1 MTKDITQGSDS
12 TVNKPGWRSLRVT
25 TSAQMIVLA
34 LFPLLVVSVAVVL
47 LLSGSTRNLEAGL
60 LAARQELSE
69 TVVGTTLQS
78 KADALAGEIDS
89 YMRERMYDVSGWANV
104 PIIQQA
110 AEKGATIAAERGLLD
125 MREEQIELTQSTT
138 RALIDNDAEL
148 TRYINSLSG
157 DESPFTEVF
166 FTDKNGFTVAY
177 NNKPSDFVQSG
188 EPWWDI
194 AWEQGSYVGTIE
206 YDSSAGV
213 YAIEIAIR
221 IDRNGRPLGVL
232 KAILDVTAL
241 QSFADVAASRSQGG
255 QVVMFDQ
262 QGNQIADTSSSNDP
276 ELIMTEA
283 GNLLQRQWQPA
294 ELILSGDH
302 ANSGY
307 LLEQMDL
314 AGNPIVI
321 GYAASAMGDYYD
333 IPGFDGF
340 DWRIVVEQPAEIAL
354 AGLASIDQE
363 VADMNSAQS
372 SILWLLAL
380 VCVITAICALTAA
393 FFATRGIVSPIMNLA
408 GASERISAG
417 DFSTPIEVT
426 LQNEIGQ
433 LQSAFASMT
442 QHLRQMLETERQ
454 QRERLQTTI
463 ARYMAFVAKG
473 ATGNLSERLTIEDD
487 GNSDSGEMDPLIA
500 LGHSLNETAAA
511 LQYMIS
517 QIREE
522 AGNLSA
528 ASVEI
533 LAATTQQASGSSEQS
548 AAVAETTTTVEEVKA
563 IAEQA
568 VARAQEV
575 ANAAQRTM
583 SVSQSGREAVHN
595 SIESMAQ
602 IKARVEGIA
611 ENILA
616 LSEQTQQIGEITAT
630 VSDIAAQSNML
641 ALNASVEAARA
652 GEHGKGFA
660 VVAAEV
666 RNLAEQ
672 SRQATIQVKAILSDI
687 QNGINATVMA
697 TEEGTKVVEDGE
709 RLMTKTSDVID
720 QLGRVIDESAQA
732 AAQVV
737 AGGQQQSSGIEQIA
751 LAMQNINQAMVQSMA
766 STRQTEKAAQDLNEL
781 ATRLHEMVKQYQL

>member
-1 MTKDITQGSDS
+1 MVDVFMSRRRSIQAKIGVWAGLCLLFAVGTIIAYAAL
-12 TVNKPGWRSLRVT
+12 SLRAAGIEMET
-25 TSAQMIVLA
+25 DKATAQ
-34 LFPLLVVSVAVVL
+34 
-47 LLSGSTRNLEAGL
+47 TQ
-60 LAARQELSE
+60 LAAMRIQAEVEFALDAARTLAQSLAAVKSTDMPANLTRDQVNAILRQV
-69 TVVGTTLQS
+69 TVENPNFVGTYTLWEP
-78 KADALAGEIDS
+78 DAFYRQDNEFRGKKPYDETGRFIAYWNRNEAGEIQVETPMD
-89 YMRERMYDVSGWANV
+89 YEVEGAGAYYLLPRTTRQEAIIEPYVYPVQGRDVLMTSLVV
-104 PIIQQA
+104 PIMVNDSFHGIAGVDLDLAFLQQICD
-110 AEKGATIAAERGLLD
+110 EMQISNGAGKL
-125 MREEQIELTQSTT
+125 
-138 RALIDNDAEL
+138 ALI
-148 TRYINSLSG
+148 TG
-157 DESPFTEVF
+157 D
-166 FTDKNGFTVAY
+166 G
-177 NNKPSDFVQSG
+177 
-188 EPWWDI
+188 
-194 AWEQGSYVGTIE
+194 
-206 YDSSAGV
+206 
-213 YAIEIAIR
+213 
-221 IDRNGRPLGVL
+221 
-232 KAILDVTAL
+232 
-241 QSFADVAASRSQGG
+241 
-255 QVVMFDQ
+255 M
-262 QGNQIADTSSSNDP
+262 
-276 ELIMTEA
+276 
-283 GNLLQRQWQPA
+283 
-294 ELILSGDH
+294 
-302 ANSGY
+302 
-307 LLEQMDL
+307 
-314 AGNPIVI
+314 
-321 GYAASAMGDYYD
+321 
-333 IPGFDGF
+333 
-340 DWRIVVEQPAEIAL
+340 
-354 AGLASIDQE
+354 
-363 VADMNSAQS
+363 
-372 SILWLLAL
+372 
-380 VCVITAICALTAA
+380 
-393 FFATRGIVSPIMNLA
+393 LA
-408 GASERISAG
+408 GATGRPELVGKSARAEGLYWDEADAEAITALAPGAALIRNRVVEIEIDVPVQFGNTPTPWYIDVRVPYDEVNSRAMTMVWRLIGISMALVLGSLLLLWFISGRIARPIVRITQAARKVTDGDLDVRVDLQTGDETGILATTFNQMVER
-417 DFSTPIEVT
+417 
-426 LQNEIGQ
+426 
-433 LQSAFASMT
+433 
-442 QHLRQMLETERQ
+442 LRQMLETERQ

-463 ARYMAFVAKG
+463 ARYMAFMAKVG
-473 ATGNLSERLTIEDD
+473 NGNLAERLTVD
-487 GNSDSGEMDPLIA
+487 SDTAIDTVAEDPLIN
-500 LGHSLNETAAA
+500 LGHRLNETAAA
-511 LQYMIS
+511 LQRMIS

-709 RLMTKTSDVID
+709 RLMAKTSDVID

>member
-1 MTKDITQGSDS
+1 MVDVFMSRRRSIQAKIGVWAGLCLLFAVGTIIAYAAL
-12 TVNKPGWRSLRVT
+12 SLRAAGIEMET
-25 TSAQMIVLA
+25 DKATAQ
-34 LFPLLVVSVAVVL
+34 
-47 LLSGSTRNLEAGL
+47 TQ
-60 LAARQELSE
+60 LAAMRIQAEVEFALDAARTLAQSLAAVKSTDMPANLTRDQVNAILRQV
-69 TVVGTTLQS
+69 TVENPNFVGTYTLWEP
-78 KADALAGEIDS
+78 DAFDRQDNEFRGKKPYDETGRFIAYWNRNEAGEIQVETPMD
-89 YMRERMYDVSGWANV
+89 YEVEGAGAYYLLPRTTRQEAIIEPYVYPVQGRDVLMTSLVV
-104 PIIQQA
+104 PIMVNDSFHGIAGVDLDLAFLQQICD
-110 AEKGATIAAERGLLD
+110 EMQISNGAGKL
-125 MREEQIELTQSTT
+125 
-138 RALIDNDAEL
+138 ALI
-148 TRYINSLSG
+148 TG
-157 DESPFTEVF
+157 D
-166 FTDKNGFTVAY
+166 G
-177 NNKPSDFVQSG
+177 
-188 EPWWDI
+188 
-194 AWEQGSYVGTIE
+194 
-206 YDSSAGV
+206 
-213 YAIEIAIR
+213 
-221 IDRNGRPLGVL
+221 
-232 KAILDVTAL
+232 
-241 QSFADVAASRSQGG
+241 
-255 QVVMFDQ
+255 M
-262 QGNQIADTSSSNDP
+262 
-276 ELIMTEA
+276 
-283 GNLLQRQWQPA
+283 
-294 ELILSGDH
+294 
-302 ANSGY
+302 
-307 LLEQMDL
+307 
-314 AGNPIVI
+314 
-321 GYAASAMGDYYD
+321 
-333 IPGFDGF
+333 
-340 DWRIVVEQPAEIAL
+340 
-354 AGLASIDQE
+354 
-363 VADMNSAQS
+363 
-372 SILWLLAL
+372 
-380 VCVITAICALTAA
+380 
-393 FFATRGIVSPIMNLA
+393 LA
-408 GASERISAG
+408 GATGRPELVGKSARAEGLYWDEADAEAITALAPGAALIRNRVVEIEIDVPVQFGNTPTPWYIDVRVPYDEVNSRAMTMVWRLIGISMALVLGSLLLLWFISGRIARPIVRITQAARKVTDGDLDVRVDLQTGDETGILATTFNQMVER
-417 DFSTPIEVT
+417 
-426 LQNEIGQ
+426 
-433 LQSAFASMT
+433 
-442 QHLRQMLETERQ
+442 LRQMLETERQ

-511 LQYMIS
+511 LQRMIS

-548 AAVAETTTTVEEVKA
+548 AAISETTTTVEEVKA

-687 QNGINATVMA
+687 QNGINATVIA

-709 RLMTKTSDVID
+709 RLMAKTSDVID

>member
-1 MTKDITQGSDS
+1 MVDVFMSRRRSIQAKIGVWAGLCLLLAVGTIIAYAAL
-12 TVNKPGWRSLRVT
+12 SLRAAGIEMET
-25 TSAQMIVLA
+25 DKATAQ
-34 LFPLLVVSVAVVL
+34 
-47 LLSGSTRNLEAGL
+47 TQ
-60 LAARQELSE
+60 LAAMRIQAEVEFALDAARTLAQSLAAVKSTDMPANLTRDQVNAILRQV
-69 TVVGTTLQS
+69 TVENPNFVGTYTLWEP
-78 KADALAGEIDS
+78 DAFDRQDNEFRGKKPYDETGRFIAYWNRNEAGEIQVETPMD
-89 YMRERMYDVSGWANV
+89 YEVEGAGAYYLLPRTTRQEAIIEPYVYPVQGRDVLMTSLVV
-104 PIIQQA
+104 PIMVNDSFHGIAGVDLDLAFLQQICD
-110 AEKGATIAAERGLLD
+110 EMQISNGAGKL
-125 MREEQIELTQSTT
+125 
-138 RALIDNDAEL
+138 ALI
-148 TRYINSLSG
+148 TG
-157 DESPFTEVF
+157 D
-166 FTDKNGFTVAY
+166 G
-177 NNKPSDFVQSG
+177 
-188 EPWWDI
+188 
-194 AWEQGSYVGTIE
+194 
-206 YDSSAGV
+206 
-213 YAIEIAIR
+213 
-221 IDRNGRPLGVL
+221 
-232 KAILDVTAL
+232 
-241 QSFADVAASRSQGG
+241 
-255 QVVMFDQ
+255 M
-262 QGNQIADTSSSNDP
+262 
-276 ELIMTEA
+276 
-283 GNLLQRQWQPA
+283 
-294 ELILSGDH
+294 
-302 ANSGY
+302 
-307 LLEQMDL
+307 
-314 AGNPIVI
+314 
-321 GYAASAMGDYYD
+321 
-333 IPGFDGF
+333 
-340 DWRIVVEQPAEIAL
+340 
-354 AGLASIDQE
+354 
-363 VADMNSAQS
+363 
-372 SILWLLAL
+372 
-380 VCVITAICALTAA
+380 
-393 FFATRGIVSPIMNLA
+393 LA
-408 GASERISAG
+408 GATGRPELVGKSARAEGLYWDEADAEAITALAPGAALIRNRVVEIEIDVPVQFGNTPTPWYIDVRVPYDEVNSRAMTMVWRLIGISMALVLGSLLLLWFISGRIARPIVRITQAARKVTDGDLDVRVDLQTGDETGILATTFNQMVER
-417 DFSTPIEVT
+417 
-426 LQNEIGQ
+426 
-433 LQSAFASMT
+433 
-442 QHLRQMLETERQ
+442 LRQMLETERQ

-709 RLMTKTSDVID
+709 RLMAKTSDVID